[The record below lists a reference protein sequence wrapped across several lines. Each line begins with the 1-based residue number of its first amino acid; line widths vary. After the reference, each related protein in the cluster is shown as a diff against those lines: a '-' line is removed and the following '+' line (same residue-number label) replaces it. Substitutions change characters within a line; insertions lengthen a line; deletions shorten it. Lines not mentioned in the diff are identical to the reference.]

1 MSTLKTTNLQNASA
15 ASPAFVLAA
24 DGSATANL
32 SSLNGGPIAGTRNRI
47 INGDMRIDQRN
58 AGASVTFT
66 NSVGYALD
74 RHRTV
79 ALGASLGFSV
89 QRSTTAPTGF
99 SNSLLA
105 TVTSAKSPA
114 STDQARINQYIE
126 GFNTADLGWG
136 TADAQAVTLSFWVR
150 SSVTGTYCVAISNAD
165 TATRSYIATYT
176 VLAADT
182 WERKSVTISGDTSGT
197 WTTSSLIGI
206 GISFAL
212 GCGSSYNAA
221 AASTWYG
228 AEYQQTASQVSWIAT
243 NGATFYITGVQL
255 EPGSVATP
263 FERRSYSTELI
274 LCQRYFQAI
283 GSSNAIVGI
292 SAGSFT
298 GSTEVQACTPF
309 LCTMRAAPTATTTGA
324 FIARG
329 GTLAISATLSSI
341 SSGTNSTS
349 LNWTVSGGN
358 TGNGVYLRTDTGGG
372 FILFN
377 SEL

>member
-1 MSTLKTTNLQNASA
+1 MSTIKVNNLQNASA

-32 SSLNGGPIAGTRNRI
+32 SSVNGGPIAGSRNRI

-74 RHRTV
+74 RHRVV
-79 ALGASLGFSV
+79 ALGTSLGFSV
-89 QRSTTAPTGF
+89 QRSTTTPAGF

-165 TATRSYIATYT
+165 TATRSYIDTYT
-176 VLAADT
+176 VLTANT

-197 WTTSSLIGI
+197 WTTSSSIGI
-206 GISFAL
+206 GVSFTL
-212 GCGSSYNAA
+212 GCGSSLNAA

-243 NGATFYITGVQL
+243 SGATFYITGVQL
-255 EPGSVATP
+255 EPGSTATP
-263 FERRSYSTELI
+263 FERRSYGQELA
-274 LCQRYFQAI
+274 LCQRYYWKNPDTFQYYKSRESDRNRSASI
-283 GSSNAIVGI
+283 PFPVEMRTAPTITKISDPSGFTWTWGGSSVNNVYG
-292 SAGSFT
+292 
-298 GSTEVQACTPF
+298 
-309 LCTMRAAPTATTTGA
+309 
-324 FIARG
+324 
-329 GTLAISATLSSI
+329 
-341 SSGTNSTS
+341 SGTAPSDGYTASTGIMAAS
-349 LNWTVSGGN
+349 A
-358 TGNGVYLRTDTGGG
+358 
-372 FILFN
+372 
-377 SEL
+377 EL

>member
-1 MSTLKTTNLQNASA
+1 
-15 ASPAFVLAA
+15 
-24 DGSATANL
+24 
-32 SSLNGGPIAGTRNRI
+32 
-47 INGDMRIDQRN
+47 MRIDQRN

-66 NSVGYALD
+66 NSVGYVLD
-74 RHRTV
+74 RHRAV

-176 VLAADT
+176 VLAANT

-255 EPGSVATP
+255 EPGAVATP
-263 FERRSYSTELI
+263 FERRSYGAELA
-274 LCQRYFQAI
+274 LCQRYFCKTFPQSTAPASAAALA
-283 GSSNAIVGI
+283 GCLSVGGI
-292 SAGSFT
+292 SGQTTS
-298 GSTEVQACTPF
+298 
-309 LCTMRAAPTATTTGA
+309 LCAVTWRYPATMRATPTLTSYAP
-324 FIARG
+324 
-329 GTLAISATLSSI
+329 LISG
-341 SSGTNSTS
+341 SGFRD
-349 LNWTVSGGN
+349 SGGSLVGATIDFVGDYQSTIYN
-358 TGNGVYLRTDTGGG
+358 TSSLGGNVRLD
-372 FILFN
+372 IHLAA
-377 SEL
+377 SAEL